1 MDPVRPEVVKLPVS
15 VGVTLLEGIV
25 GAHTQI
31 EGNNVGLNVRKM
43 IEHIWHVGR
52 LSVHGKGVA
61 GNVVAASHGFKE
73 GSVRRS
79 DRAELRM
86 AIVAWGCDIDYIKVM
101 DHPAFVPA
109 ALIVDNE
116 QSGNIGED
124 VDKRSRVSGI
134 GRKTGL
140 GLQYDTNGADG
151 GQAAIGASDR
161 QLCGVIDTR
170 DDGREDVGFK
180 TGCIEQVVLEQLAS
194 AIGFSINL

>member
-43 IEHIWHVGR
+43 IEHIWQADR

-61 GNVVAASHGFKE
+61 GNVVAASHGFK
-73 GSVRRS
+73 GGGVRRS

-86 AIVAWGCDIDYIKVM
+86 AIVAWGRDIDYIKVM

-109 ALIVDNE
+109 ALIVDDE
-116 QSGNIGED
+116 QSRNIGED
-124 VDKRSRVSGI
+124 IDKCSRIVGI
-134 GRKTGL
+134 CGKTGL
-140 GLQYDTNGADG
+140 GLQHDTNCADSG
-151 GQAAIGASDR
+151 
-161 QLCGVIDTR
+161 
-170 DDGREDVGFK
+170 
-180 TGCIEQVVLEQLAS
+180 
-194 AIGFSINL
+194 